1 VSVQDTSLR
10 ETSDLLWRHWRE
22 GRLLAA
28 LPPDLAPPDRATAYR
43 IQALLE
49 PRSAEPLYGWKIA
62 ATSLAG
68 QRHIGADGPLA
79 GRLLAE
85 QVLPAVAPVPLTGNQ
100 MRVAEPV
107 VAFRIGR
114 DLPPRPQPYR
124 VEEVMA
130 AVDAAHP
137 AIEFPDSRLTAF
149 ERAGEAALIADNA
162 CAHLF
167 VLGPPAPE
175 AWRSIDLAAM
185 PTRIATEGR
194 APHDG
199 RGGNALDDPRL
210 ALTWLANALS
220 EQGITLRAGEIVT
233 TGTTTVPLPVEPGD
247 VVRAELGD
255 LGTLTV
261 RVAA

>member
-1 VSVQDTSLR
+1 MTHQAA
-10 ETSDLLWRHWRE
+10 SDLLWDHWRE

-28 LPPDLAPPDRATAYR
+28 LPPDLAPADRAAAYR

-85 QVLPAVAPVPLTGNQ
+85 RVLPADAPVPLAGNQ
-100 MRVAEPV
+100 MRVAEPE
-107 VAFRIGR
+107 VAFRMGA
-114 DLPPRPQPYR
+114 DLPPRAEPYA
-124 VEEVMA
+124 VAEVMA
-130 AVDAAHP
+130 AVDTAHP
-137 AIEFPDSRLTAF
+137 AIEFPDSRLEAF

-167 VLGPPAPE
+167 VLGLPAPE
-175 AWRSIDLAAM
+175 GWRALDLAAM
-185 PTRIATEGR
+185 PTRIGAEGR
-194 APHDG
+194 APYEG

-220 EQGITLRAGEIVT
+220 GQGLSLRRGEVVT
-233 TGTTTVPLPVEPGD
+233 TGTTTVPLPVEAGD
-247 VVRAELGD
+247 VVRAELVG
-255 LGTLTV
+255 LGELTV
-261 RVAA
+261 RVGV

>member
-1 VSVQDTSLR
+1 MTLQAA
-10 ETSDLLWRHWRE
+10 SDLLWQHWRE
-22 GRLLAA
+22 GRLLDA
-28 LPPDLAPPDRATAYR
+28 LPPELAPADRAAAYR

-49 PRSAEPLYGWKIA
+49 PRSASTLYGWKIA

-85 QVLPAVAPVPLTGNQ
+85 QVLSPDDVVPLAGNQ
-100 MRVAEPV
+100 MRVAEPE

-114 DLPPRPQPYR
+114 DLPPRPEPYT

-130 AVDAAHP
+130 AVEAAHP
-137 AIEFPDSRLTAF
+137 AIEFPDSRLAAF

-175 AWRSIDLAAM
+175 GWRSLDLAAM
-185 PTRIATEGR
+185 PTRIAAEGR

-220 EQGITLRAGEIVT
+220 GQGITLRAEEIVT
-233 TGTTTVPLPVEPGD
+233 TGTTTVPLPVAPGD

-255 LGTLTV
+255 LGALTV
-261 RVAA
+261 RVGA

>member
-1 VSVQDTSLR
+1 MSLQAA
-10 ETSDLLWRHWRE
+10 SDLLWRHWRE

-49 PRSAEPLYGWKIA
+49 PRSASPLYGWKIA

-85 QVLPAVAPVPLTGNQ
+85 QVLSAEDVIPLAGNQ
-100 MRVAEPV
+100 MRVAEPE
-107 VAFRIGR
+107 VAFRIGA
-114 DLPPRPQPYR
+114 DLPPRPEPYT

-130 AVDAAHP
+130 AVAGAHP
-137 AIEFPDSRLTAF
+137 AIEFPDSRLEAF
-149 ERAGEAALIADNA
+149 EGAGEAALIADNA

-167 VLGPPAPE
+167 VLGPAAPE
-175 AWRSIDLAAM
+175 GWRALDLAAM
-185 PTRIATEGR
+185 PTRITAEGR
-194 APHDG
+194 EPHQG

-220 EQGITLRAGEIVT
+220 GQGITLRKGEVVT

>member
-1 VSVQDTSLR
+1 MSLQD
-10 ETSDLLWRHWRE
+10 TSDLLWRHWRE

-28 LPPDLAPPDRATAYR
+28 LPPNLAPPDRAAAYR

-49 PRSAEPLYGWKIA
+49 PRSASPLYGWKIA

-85 QVLPAVAPVPLTGNQ
+85 QVLPADAPVPLSGNQ
-100 MRVAEPV
+100 MRVAEPE

-114 DLPPRPQPYR
+114 DLPPRPEPYT
-124 VEEVMA
+124 VDEVMA

-137 AIEFPDSRLTAF
+137 AIEFPDSRLEAF
-149 ERAGEAALIADNA
+149 ERAGESALIADNA

-175 AWRSIDLAAM
+175 GWRALDLAAM
-185 PTRIATEGR
+185 PTRIAAEGR
-194 APHDG
+194 APHEG
-199 RGGNALDDPRL
+199 SGGNALDDPRL

-220 EQGITLRAGEIVT
+220 GQGLTLREGEIVT

-247 VVRAELGD
+247 VVRAELGG
-255 LGTLTV
+255 LGALTV
-261 RVAA
+261 RVGAE

>member
-1 VSVQDTSLR
+1 MTQQAA
-10 ETSDLLWRHWRE
+10 SDLLWDHWRE

-28 LPPDLAPPDRATAYR
+28 LPPDLAPADREAAYR

-49 PRSAEPLYGWKIA
+49 SRSAEPLYGWKIA

-85 QVLPAVAPVPLTGNQ
+85 RVLPADAPVPLAGNQ
-100 MRVAEPV
+100 MRVAEPE
-107 VAFRIGR
+107 VAFRMGA
-114 DLPPRPQPYR
+114 DLPPRAEPYA
-124 VEEVMA
+124 VAEVMA
-130 AVDAAHP
+130 AVDTAHP
-137 AIEFPDSRLTAF
+137 AIEFPDSRLQAF

-175 AWRSIDLAAM
+175 GWRALDLAAM
-185 PTRIATEGR
+185 PTRITAEGR
-194 APHDG
+194 APYEG

-210 ALTWLANALS
+210 ALAWLANALS
-220 EQGITLRAGEIVT
+220 APGITLRRGEVVT
-233 TGTTTVPLPVEPGD
+233 TGTTTVPLPVEAGD
-247 VVRAELGD
+247 VVRAELGG
-255 LGTLTV
+255 LGALTV
-261 RVAA
+261 RVGA

>member
-1 VSVQDTSLR
+1 MSLQD
-10 ETSDLLWRHWRE
+10 TSDLLWRHWRE

-28 LPPDLAPPDRATAYR
+28 IPPDLAPADRGTAYR

-49 PRSAEPLYGWKIA
+49 PRSACALYGWKIA

-85 QVLPAVAPVPLTGNQ
+85 QVLSGDEAVPLAGNQ
-100 MRVAEPV
+100 MRVAEPE
-107 VAFRIGR
+107 VAFRMGT
-114 DLPPRPQPYR
+114 DLPPRPEPYT
-124 VEEVMA
+124 VDEVMA
-130 AVDAAHP
+130 AVAGAHP
-137 AIEFPDSRLTAF
+137 AIEFPDSRLAAF

-175 AWRSIDLAAM
+175 GWQAIDLAAL
-185 PTRIATEGR
+185 PTRIAAEGR
-194 APHDG
+194 ASHEG

-220 EQGITLRAGEIVT
+220 AQGITLGAGQIVT

-255 LGTLTV
+255 LGALTV
-261 RVAA
+261 RIGA

>member
-1 VSVQDTSLR
+1 MTLQAA
-10 ETSDLLWRHWRE
+10 SDLLWRHWRE

-28 LPPDLAPPDRATAYR
+28 IPPDLAPADRGEAYR

-49 PRSAEPLYGWKIA
+49 PRSADLLYGWKIA

-85 QVLPAVAPVPLTGNQ
+85 QVLSADAVVPLAGNQ
-100 MRVAEPV
+100 MRVAEPE
-107 VAFRIGR
+107 VAFRIGS
-114 DLPPRPQPYR
+114 DLPPRPEPYT
-124 VEEVMA
+124 VAEVMA
-130 AVDAAHP
+130 AVASAHP
-137 AIEFPDSRLTAF
+137 AIEFPDSRLEAF

-175 AWRSIDLAAM
+175 GWRTIDLAAM
-185 PTRIATEGR
+185 PTRIAAEGR
-194 APHDG
+194 APHEG

-210 ALTWLANALS
+210 ALTWLADALS
-220 EQGITLRAGEIVT
+220 QQGITLRAGQVVT
-233 TGTTTVPLPVEPGD
+233 TGTTAVPLPIEAGD
-247 VVRAELGD
+247 VVTAELGG

-261 RVAA
+261 RVGT

>member
-1 VSVQDTSLR
+1 MSLQDA
-10 ETSDLLWRHWRE
+10 SDLLWRHWRE
-22 GRLLAA
+22 GRLLTA
-28 LPPDLAPPDRATAYR
+28 LPPDLAPADRDEAYR

-49 PRSAEPLYGWKIA
+49 PRSAAPLYGWKIA

-85 QVLPAVAPVPLTGNQ
+85 QVLSLEDVIPLAGNQ
-100 MRVAEPV
+100 MRVAEPE
-107 VAFRIGR
+107 VAFRMGA
-114 DLPPRPQPYR
+114 DLPPRPQPYT

-130 AVDAAHP
+130 AVADAHP
-137 AIEFPDSRLTAF
+137 AIEFPDSRLDAF
-149 ERAGEAALIADNA
+149 ERAGEAALVADNA

-175 AWRSIDLAAM
+175 GWRSLDLAAM
-185 PTRIATEGR
+185 PTRIAAEGR
-194 APHDG
+194 EPHHG

-220 EQGITLRAGEIVT
+220 RQGITLRKGEVVT

-247 VVRAELGD
+247 VVRAELGG
-255 LGTLTV
+255 LGALTV
-261 RVAA
+261 RVGTE

>member
-1 VSVQDTSLR
+1 VTLQA
-10 ETSDLLWRHWRE
+10 TSDLLWRHWRQ
-22 GRLLAA
+22 GTLLAA
-28 LPPDLAPPDRATAYR
+28 IPPDLAPADRGEAYR

-49 PRSAEPLYGWKIA
+49 PRSTRPLYGWKIA

-85 QVLPAVAPVPLTGNQ
+85 QVLDADAPVPLAGNQ
-100 MRVAEPV
+100 MRVAEPE
-107 VAFRIGR
+107 VAFRMGS
-114 DLPPRPQPYR
+114 DLPPRPEPYTAD
-124 VEEVMA
+124 EVMA
-130 AVDAAHP
+130 AVASAHP
-137 AIEFPDSRLTAF
+137 AIEFPDSRLAAF

-175 AWRSIDLAAM
+175 GWRTIDLAAM
-185 PTRIATEGR
+185 PTRIGAEGR
-194 APHDG
+194 PPHDG

-220 EQGITLRAGEIVT
+220 AQGVTLREGQVVT
-233 TGTTTVPLPVEPGD
+233 TGTTAVPLPVEPGD
-247 VVRAELGD
+247 VVRAELGG
-255 LGTLTV
+255 LGGLTV
-261 RVAA
+261 RVGA

>member
-1 VSVQDTSLR
+1 MSLQAAA
-10 ETSDLLWRHWRE
+10 DLLWRHWRE

-28 LPPDLAPPDRATAYR
+28 LPPDLAPADRAEAYR

-49 PRSAEPLYGWKIA
+49 PHSAAPLYGWKIA

-85 QVLPAVAPVPLTGNQ
+85 QVLAVDAEVPLAGNQ
-100 MRVAEPV
+100 MRVAEPE
-107 VAFRIGR
+107 VAFRMGR
-114 DLPPRPQPYR
+114 DLPPRAQAYI
-124 VEEVMA
+124 VDEVMA
-130 AVDAAHP
+130 AVADAHP

-175 AWRSIDLAAM
+175 GWRAIDLAAM
-185 PTRIATEGR
+185 PTRITAEGR
-194 APHDG
+194 EPHQG

-220 EQGITLRAGEIVT
+220 AQGLTLRKGQVVT

-247 VVRAELGD
+247 VVRAELGG
-255 LGTLTV
+255 LGALTV
-261 RVAA
+261 RVGA

>member
-1 VSVQDTSLR
+1 MSLQD
-10 ETSDLLWRHWRE
+10 TSDLLWRHWRE

-28 LPPDLAPPDRATAYR
+28 LPPDLVPPDRATAYR

-49 PRSAEPLYGWKIA
+49 PRSASPLYGWKIA

-85 QVLPAVAPVPLTGNQ
+85 QVLSADAPVPLAGNQ
-100 MRVAEPV
+100 MRVAEPE

-114 DLPPRPQPYR
+114 DLPPRPEPYT
-124 VEEVMA
+124 VDEVMA
-130 AVDAAHP
+130 AVEAAHP
-137 AIEFPDSRLTAF
+137 AIEFPDSRLEAF

-175 AWRSIDLAAM
+175 GWRALDLAAL
-185 PTRIATEGR
+185 PTRIAAEGR
-194 APHDG
+194 TPHDG

-210 ALTWLANALS
+210 ALTWLATTLS
-220 EQGITLRAGEIVT
+220 GQGLTLRKGEIVT

-247 VVRAELGD
+247 VVRAEFGGLGA
-255 LGTLTV
+255 LTV
-261 RVAA
+261 RVGAE

>member
-1 VSVQDTSLR
+1 MTLQAA
-10 ETSDLLWRHWRE
+10 SDLLWRHWRE

-49 PRSAEPLYGWKIA
+49 PRSARALYGWKIA

-85 QVLPAVAPVPLTGNQ
+85 QVLDAGEPVPLVGNQ
-100 MRVAEPV
+100 MRVAEPE

-114 DLPPRPQPYR
+114 DLPPRPEPYA
-124 VEEVMA
+124 VDEVMA

-137 AIEFPDSRLTAF
+137 AIEFPDSRLAAF

-167 VLGPPAPE
+167 VLGAPAPE
-175 AWRSIDLAAM
+175 GWRAVDLAAM
-185 PTRIATEGR
+185 PTRIAAEGR
-194 APHDG
+194 EPHQG

-220 EQGITLRAGEIVT
+220 GQGITLRAGEVVT

-247 VVRAELGD
+247 VVRAELEG
-255 LGTLTV
+255 LGELTV
-261 RVAA
+261 RVGA

>member
-1 VSVQDTSLR
+1 MSLQDA
-10 ETSDLLWRHWRE
+10 SDLLWRHWRE

-49 PRSAEPLYGWKIA
+49 PRSASALYGWKIA

-85 QVLPAVAPVPLTGNQ
+85 QVLSAEDVVPLTGNQ
-100 MRVAEPV
+100 MRVAEPE
-107 VAFRIGR
+107 VAFRMGA
-114 DLPPRPQPYR
+114 DLPPRSAPYT
-124 VEEVMA
+124 VEAVMA
-130 AVDAAHP
+130 AVATAHP
-137 AIEFPDSRLTAF
+137 AIEFPDSRLAAF

-175 AWRSIDLAAM
+175 GWRSLDLAAM
-185 PTRIATEGR
+185 PTRIAAEGR
-194 APHDG
+194 APYEG

-220 EQGITLRAGEIVT
+220 GQGITLRKGEVVT

-247 VVRAELGD
+247 VVRAELGG
-255 LGTLTV
+255 LGALTV
-261 RVAA
+261 RVA

>member
-1 VSVQDTSLR
+1 MTRQAA
-10 ETSDLLWRHWRE
+10 SDLLWRHWRE
-22 GRLLAA
+22 GRLLDAI
-28 LPPDLAPPDRATAYR
+28 PPDLAPTDRGEAYR

-85 QVLPAVAPVPLTGNQ
+85 QVLSADAVVPLAGNQ
-100 MRVAEPV
+100 MRVAEPE
-107 VAFRIGR
+107 VAFRMGS
-114 DLPPRPQPYR
+114 DLPPRPEPYT
-124 VEEVMA
+124 VDEVMA
-130 AVDAAHP
+130 AVAGAHP
-137 AIEFPDSRLTAF
+137 AIEFPDSRLAAF

-175 AWRSIDLAAM
+175 GWQTLDLAAM
-185 PTRIATEGR
+185 PTRIGAEGR
-194 APHDG
+194 APHEG

-220 EQGITLRAGEIVT
+220 GQGITLRAGEIVT
-233 TGTTTVPLPVEPGD
+233 TGTTTVPLPIAPGD
-247 VVRAELGD
+247 VVRAELGG
-255 LGTLTV
+255 LGELTV
-261 RVAA
+261 RVGA

>member
-1 VSVQDTSLR
+1 VTHQA
-10 ETSDLLWRHWRE
+10 TSDLLWRHWRE
-22 GRLLAA
+22 GRLIAA
-28 LPPDLAPPDRATAYR
+28 LPPDLAPADRDAAYR

-49 PRSAEPLYGWKIA
+49 PRSASPLYGWKIA

-85 QVLPAVAPVPLTGNQ
+85 QVLTVDEPVPLAGNQ
-100 MRVAEPV
+100 MRVAEPE
-107 VAFRIGR
+107 VAFRIAR
-114 DLPPRPQPYR
+114 DLPPRAHAYT
-124 VEEVMA
+124 VDEVMA
-130 AVDAAHP
+130 AVADAHP
-137 AIEFPDSRLTAF
+137 AIEFPDSRLDAYDA
-149 ERAGEAALIADNA
+149 AGEAALIADNA

-175 AWRSIDLAAM
+175 GWRDIDLAAL
-185 PTRIATEGR
+185 PTAITAEGR
-194 APHDG
+194 EPYRG

-220 EQGITLRAGEIVT
+220 AQGLTLRAGQIVT
-233 TGTTTVPLPVEPGD
+233 TGTTTVPLPVKPGD
-247 VVRAELGD
+247 VVRAEFEG

-261 RVAA
+261 RIGAG

>member
-1 VSVQDTSLR
+1 MQTPSLQA
-10 ETSDLLWRHWRE
+10 TSDLLWRHWRE

-28 LPPDLAPPDRATAYR
+28 LPPDLAPADRGHAYR

-49 PRSAEPLYGWKIA
+49 PRSAAPLYGWKIA

-85 QVLPAVAPVPLTGNQ
+85 QVLPADVAVPLAGNQ
-100 MRVAEPV
+100 MRVAEPE
-107 VAFRIGR
+107 VAFRMGA
-114 DLPPRPQPYR
+114 DLPPRREPYT

-130 AVDAAHP
+130 AVEAAHP
-137 AIEFPDSRLTAF
+137 AIEFPDSRLEAF

-167 VLGPPAPE
+167 VLGPEAPE
-175 AWRSIDLAAM
+175 GWRAIDLAAM
-185 PTRIATEGR
+185 PTRISAEGR
-194 APHDG
+194 TPHEG

-220 EQGITLRAGEIVT
+220 GQGITLRAGAVVT
-233 TGTTTVPLPVEPGD
+233 TGTTTVPLPVGPGD
-247 VVRAELGD
+247 VVRAELGG
-255 LGTLTV
+255 LGEMTV
-261 RVAA
+261 RVGS

>member
-1 VSVQDTSLR
+1 MTLQAA
-10 ETSDLLWRHWRE
+10 SDLLWRHWRE

-28 LPPDLAPPDRATAYR
+28 LPPDLAPADRATAYR

-85 QVLPAVAPVPLTGNQ
+85 QVLSAEDVVPLAGNQ
-100 MRVAEPV
+100 MRVAEPE
-107 VAFRIGR
+107 VAFRIGA
-114 DLPPRPQPYR
+114 DLPPRPQPYT
-124 VEEVMA
+124 VDEVMA
-130 AVDAAHP
+130 AVETAHP
-137 AIEFPDSRLTAF
+137 AIEFPDSRLDAF

-175 AWRSIDLAAM
+175 GWRSLDLAAM
-185 PTRIATEGR
+185 PTRIAAEGR
-194 APHDG
+194 EPYHG

-220 EQGITLRAGEIVT
+220 GQGITLRRGQVVT
-233 TGTTTVPLPVEPGD
+233 TGTTTVPLPIQAGD
-247 VVRAELGD
+247 MVRAELGD
-255 LGTLTV
+255 LGELTV
-261 RVAA
+261 RVGA

>member
-1 VSVQDTSLR
+1 MTRQAA
-10 ETSDLLWRHWRE
+10 SDLLWRHWRE

-28 LPPDLAPPDRATAYR
+28 IPPDLAPADRGEAYR

-49 PRSAEPLYGWKIA
+49 PRSAHALYGWKIA

-85 QVLPAVAPVPLTGNQ
+85 QVLSADAVVPLTGNQ
-100 MRVAEPV
+100 MRVAEPE
-107 VAFRIGR
+107 VAFRIGA
-114 DLPPRPQPYR
+114 DLPPRPEPYT
-124 VEEVMA
+124 VDEVMA
-130 AVDAAHP
+130 AVADAHP
-137 AIEFPDSRLTAF
+137 AIEFPDSRLEAF

-167 VLGPPAPE
+167 VLGPPARE
-175 AWRSIDLAAM
+175 GWRTLDLAAM
-185 PTRIATEGR
+185 PTRIGAEGR
-194 APHDG
+194 APHEG

-220 EQGITLRAGEIVT
+220 GQGITLRAGEVVT
-233 TGTTTVPLPVEPGD
+233 TGTTAVPLPVEAGD
-247 VVRAELGD
+247 VVRAELGG
-255 LGTLTV
+255 LGELTV
-261 RVAA
+261 RVGA

>member
-1 VSVQDTSLR
+1 MTHQAV
-10 ETSDLLWRHWRE
+10 SDLLWDHWRE

-28 LPPDLAPPDRATAYR
+28 LPPDLAPADRAAAYR

-85 QVLPAVAPVPLTGNQ
+85 RVLPADAPVPLAGNQ
-100 MRVAEPV
+100 MRVAEPE
-107 VAFRIGR
+107 VAFRMGA
-114 DLPPRPQPYR
+114 DLPPRAEPYA
-124 VEEVMA
+124 VAEVMA
-130 AVDAAHP
+130 AVDTAHP
-137 AIEFPDSRLTAF
+137 AIEFPNSRLEAF

-175 AWRSIDLAAM
+175 GWRALDLAAM
-185 PTRIATEGR
+185 PTRIGAEGR
-194 APHDG
+194 APYEG

-220 EQGITLRAGEIVT
+220 GQGLSLRRGEVVT
-233 TGTTTVPLPVEPGD
+233 TGTTTVPLPVEAGD
-247 VVRAELGD
+247 VVRAELGG
-255 LGTLTV
+255 LGELTV
-261 RVAA
+261 RVGV